1 MAQRQDMTL
10 AELDFQA
17 VQSSVNDVYSS
28 SSKRE
33 QYTKFSDTERF
44 DIGKYASEHG
54 PAAAVRKFS
63 EEFKTL
69 NESTVRGFRKKYNE
83 QIKKASKDSR
93 ESPKAIVAERRGRPL
108 MLGDILDKKIQ
119 DYLKV
124 SYNY

>member
-1 MAQRQDMTL
+1 MSRRQDTTL
-10 AELDFQA
+10 GELDFQA

-28 SSKRE
+28 SSKRG
-33 QYTKFSDTERF
+33 QYTKFSDTDRF

-83 QIKKASKDSR
+83 QIKKASKDSK
-93 ESPKAIVAERRGRPL
+93 ESPKAIVVERRGRPL
-108 MLGDILDKKIQ
+108 MLGDILDKKFKIT
-119 DYLKV
+119 
-124 SYNY
+124 SR

>member
-1 MAQRQDMTL
+1 MARRQDTTL
-10 AELDFQA
+10 GELDFQA

-28 SSKRE
+28 SSKRG
-33 QYTKFSDTERF
+33 QYTEFSDTDQF

-54 PAAAVRKFS
+54 PAAAVQKFS

-69 NESTVRGFRKKYNE
+69 NKSTVRGFCKKYSK

-93 ESPKAIVAERRGRPL
+93 ESPKAIVGERRGRPL

-119 DYLKV
+119 D
-124 SYNY
+124 